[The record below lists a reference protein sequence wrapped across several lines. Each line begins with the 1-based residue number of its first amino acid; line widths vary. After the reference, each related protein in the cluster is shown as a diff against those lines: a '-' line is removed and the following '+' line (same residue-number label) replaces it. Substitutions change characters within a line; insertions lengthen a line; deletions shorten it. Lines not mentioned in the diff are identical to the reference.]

1 MLFKAASIIIF
12 IDSIVASFSYLAR
25 AFLSK
30 KCAAEVISRYSNAS
44 AVLLVNGTA
53 ILWQRILLWPSEDEY
68 SNAVWIK
75 TNLLL
80 ILLDRDY
87 SCAVPSPYAFSNS

>member
-1 MLFKAASIIIF
+1 MLFNAASIIIF

-44 AVLLVNGTA
+44 AVLLVKGTA
-53 ILWQRILLWPSEDEY
+53 IL
-68 SNAVWIK
+68 
-75 TNLLL
+75 
-80 ILLDRDY
+80 
-87 SCAVPSPYAFSNS
+87 